1 MARYPRAQRRR
12 HRVVLAG
19 LALAFVAGCSG
30 VGTLTT
36 SDVQKVLDDSPLRDQ
51 IAKLDCEDTT
61 GEKGN
66 VFECRATF
74 NGKPVTLKGKFTEE
88 NRFEIVDLVDE
99 QGRSLAERGSG
110 ASGSTSTTSSA
121 TS

>member
-1 MARYPRAQRRR
+1 MALRRTR
-12 HRVVLAG
+12 SIIVAG
-19 LALAFVAGCSG
+19 LAVAFVAGCSG

-36 SDVQKVLDDSPLRDQ
+36 SDVQKVIDDSPLRDQ
-51 IAKLDCEDTT
+51 ISKLDCEDTT

-74 NGKPVTLKGKFTEE
+74 NGKPVTLKGRFTAE
-88 NRFEIVDLVDE
+88 NRFEIVDLVDGE
-99 QGRSLAERGSG
+99 GRSLAERGSG
-110 ASGSTSTTSSA
+110 SSGSTTPSSSA